1 MGTQAQTHPSDRIQK
16 TVTLRAPRGR
26 VWRAISN
33 PKDFGAWFG
42 ASLAGSFVPG
52 TTVSGKITP
61 TTVDPTVAAEQEPYV
76 GMPIELMIDRV
87 EPDRLLQFRWHPYPN
102 APEEGSPTTSVS
114 FQLEDDPE
122 GVVLTITESGFD
134 RLPAERRTETY
145 VENERGWEK
154 QTELIQKYVSA
165 S

>member
-1 MGTQAQTHPSDRIQK
+1 METSARTSDRIQK
-16 TVTLRAPRGR
+16 TVTLRAPKGR

-52 TTVSGKITP
+52 TKVSGKITP
-61 TTVDPTVAAEQEPYV
+61 TTVDASVAAEQAPYA
-76 GMPIELMIDRV
+76 GMPIELLIERV
-87 EPDRLLQFRWHPYPN
+87 EPDRLVQFRWHPYPVG
-102 APEEGSPTTSVS
+102 PEEAELTTQVS

-122 GVVLTITESGFD
+122 GVVLTITESGFE
-134 RLPAERRTETY
+134 RLPAPRSAEAY
-145 VENERGWEK
+145 AGNERGWEK
-154 QTELIQKYVSA
+154 QTELIRKYVAA

>member
-1 MGTQAQTHPSDRIQK
+1 MEASARTAPSDRIQK

-61 TTVDPTVAAEQEPYV
+61 TTVDASVAAEQEPYA
-76 GMPIELMIDRV
+76 GMPIELIIDRV
-87 EPDRLLQFRWHPYPN
+87 EPDRLVQFRWHPYPTGPDER
-102 APEEGSPTTSVS
+102 APTTLVS
-114 FQLEDDPE
+114 LQLEDDQD

-134 RLPAERRTETY
+134 RLPAARRNETY

-154 QTELIQKYVSA
+154 QTELIRKYVTA